1 MARITVEDCLGH
13 IDNRFDMVLIAAKR
27 AHQLSNGVEPLVDP
41 DNDKATVIALREIA
55 EGYIGKD
62 LLEQPI
68 ETPVASDDELTTAL
82 MEDLDDVKP
91 VAAAA

>member
-1 MARITVEDCLGH
+1 MARITVEDCLDH

-27 AHQLSNGVEPLVDP
+27 AHQLSNGAEPFVDA

-68 ETPVASDDELTTAL
+68 ETTPAANDDELTTAL
-82 MEDLDDVKP
+82 LEDLDDVKP
-91 VAAAA
+91 AIAA